1 MQELPLRQHNNSGGI
16 LPLPLCQSDQ
26 WGELRQQYREESG
39 DGVLAASHRAAALT
53 HSRPQRQWCVERRR
67 GLLWSDTSQT
77 SHYSLD
83 CPDIQHFS
91 TSVVHVFSIGWTGL
105 SPGHSSVCVCLVLI
119 FLDGTLS
126 WRSRNIHFAPFK
138 VTVRRGALIQLY
150 AWYFSLLLGSRRRKD
165 VRVWKARH
173 CGL

>member
-1 MQELPLRQHNNSGGI
+1 MRGVETAVQGGVWRWSVSSLTQSCSTDALSSTEAVVCREKKRTVMEWYFTDESLQFGLSWHPALLYLI
-16 LPLPLCQSDQ
+16 LC
-26 WGELRQQYREESG
+26 
-39 DGVLAASHRAAALT
+39 
-53 HSRPQRQWCVERRR
+53 
-67 GLLWSDTSQT
+67 
-77 SHYSLD
+77 
-83 CPDIQHFS
+83 
-91 TSVVHVFSIGWTGL
+91 VHVFSIGWTGL
-105 SPGHSSVCVCLVLI
+105 SPSHSSVCVCLVLI

-126 WRSRNIHFAPFK
+126 WRSRNTHFAPFK